1 MKGNSKTKIEHESRL
16 LFIFNKLL
24 IINRAFPLT
33 VHYYSIMTFIAKL
46 MRSAP
51 RGFIMETSHLGAALL
66 QHISVNVLNVFQS
79 FISLHLVN
87 VFVEEIILTILLIVL
102 RN

>member
-24 IINRAFPLT
+24 IISWAFPLT
-33 VHYYSIMTFIAKL
+33 VHYYSIMTKL

-66 QHISVNVLNVFQS
+66 QHISVNVFNGFKS
-79 FISLHLVN
+79 FISLHLVD
-87 VFVEEIILTILLIVL
+87 VFVEL
-102 RN
+102 